1 MIRTAVCLASH
12 SSSHPPPPPSRP
24 RRARFAPDSAP
35 PLPPVEMERLAEALR
50 GTYVREGAV
59 EVGGKERDAGG
70 VVVVEI
76 LDSEDEVVD
85 LLSSSESESEDGK
98 ESDGD
103 WRPEDLE
110 RVLSKES
117 GESGEGRGRW
127 ERDEESE
134 ESEESEKSDGDL
146 AEIDARRKE
155 NLRVLSK
162 IIPKPLPSRMVRK
175 PFAAKADAKVKAY
188 FPPDCNLRGSAR
200 WLAPAWA
207 VDVAEADAAAGRV
220 RRRPYTF
227 AVVRA
232 PAAVRLLSFFDREV
246 VGGALGR
253 RVTVTWNARLLR
265 SAGVTHMNK
274 VGGERRARIELS
286 GKVVDDLGRLYQTL
300 AHEVCHAAAWI
311 VDDVAKPP
319 HGKVFKEWVMR
330 FERWD
335 GTLAISTC
343 HEYEVQC
350 RFVYTCGGCGYVY
363 GRHSKSIDVRKQLC
377 GKCRGTL
384 VLSVKKASELRA
396 VASDRIAAR

>member
-1 MIRTAVCLASH
+1 METLTGRL
-12 SSSHPPPPPSRP
+12 
-24 RRARFAPDSAP
+24 RAIS
-35 PLPPVEMERLAEALR
+35 
-50 GTYVREGAV
+50 VREGAV
-59 EVGGKERDAGG
+59 KVGGSERDGVG
-70 VVVVEI
+70 VVVVDI

-85 LLSSSESESEDGK
+85 LLSSSESETEDRVG
-98 ESDGD
+98 SDGE
-103 WRPEDLE
+103 WRPEPLG
-110 RVLSKES
+110 RRLSKES
-117 GESGEGRGRW
+117 GKGGVGRPRLVQQGEQR
-127 ERDEESE
+127 EVSE
-134 ESEESEKSDGDL
+134 DDL
-146 AEIDARRKE
+146 ADIDARRKE
-155 NLRVLSK
+155 NIRVLSHN
-162 IIPKPLPSRMVRK
+162 IPKPVPSRIVRK
-175 PFAAKADAKVKAY
+175 PVPVKANAKVKAY
-188 FPPDCNLRGSAR
+188 SPPDCNLRGSAG

-227 AVVRA
+227 AAVRTS
-232 PAAVRLLSFFDREV
+232 AAVRLLSFFDREV

-253 RVTVTWNARLLR
+253 RVTVSWNARLLR

-319 HGKVFKEWVMR
+319 HGHVFKEWVLR

-350 RFVYTCGGCGYVY
+350 RFVYTCGACGYVY